1 VLNEENISITK
12 NNEIKLLVEK
22 LNNYRNAYYN
32 NNESLVSD
40 EEYDTLFD
48 ELEQLEKETGI
59 IFSNSPTITVG
70 YEVKSDLKK
79 VKHSHPMLSL
89 NKTKNP
95 SDLTKFANGKECL
108 LSLKLDGLTILLVYE
123 NGKLIK
129 AETRGNGIV
138 GEDVTHNA
146 KVFENIPLTIP
157 IKEHYEIE
165 GEAIITNKD
174 FMKMNYELY
183 EEKYKHPR
191 NLASGSVR
199 QLNSNVAKQRHLK
212 FIAWK
217 VPNGTNYLE
226 SLIDAKNM
234 GFEIVPLLTY
244 SPDSRDDVE
253 NLEKGFIS
261 RLQYRAAKLSYPID
275 GLVMTYN
282 DMEYGKSLGV
292 TDRYPNHSI
301 AFKFYDEKYETRLI
315 DVEWSMGKTDVLT
328 PVAIFEPIEID
339 GTTVERASIH
349 NLSIFNE
356 LQLKKG
362 DTVSVYKANAIIPQI
377 DKNITAEEFSDRNN
391 DYISWGGC
399 VPPSKCPICGGKTQV
414 RDSGNTLN
422 LVCTNPNCS
431 GKLLGKLNHFV
442 NREAMNIDGLSE
454 KTIEKF
460 IDLGY
465 LNTYS
470 DIYKLDKYKSDI
482 ENLEGFGK
490 KSTNKLFDSIEKS
503 KETTLDKFV
512 YSLSIPLIGR
522 RASKTISEY
531 VDGDYN
537 KFLSVIKSNY
547 NWSNLNDFGEIINQS
562 IKDYIR
568 NNIDL
573 IEELASY
580 LTFTNVN
587 NESNK
592 SDKLNGKTF
601 VITGSLNNF
610 TNRDELKEKIESLG
624 GKVSGSVSKK
634 TDYLINND
642 IESTS
647 GKNKKAKE
655 LNIPII
661 NEETF
666 LELIK

>member
-1 VLNEENISITK
+1 
-12 NNEIKLLVEK
+12 
-22 LNNYRNAYYN
+22 
-32 NNESLVSD
+32 
-40 EEYDTLFD
+40 
-48 ELEQLEKETGI
+48 
-59 IFSNSPTITVG
+59 
-70 YEVKSDLKK
+70 
-79 VKHSHPMLSL
+79 M
-89 NKTKNP
+89 
-95 SDLTKFANGKECL
+95 
-108 LSLKLDGLTILLVYE
+108 
-123 NGKLIK
+123 
-129 AETRGNGIV
+129 
-138 GEDVTHNA
+138 
-146 KVFENIPLTIP
+146 
-157 IKEHYEIE
+157 
-165 GEAIITNKD
+165 
-174 FMKMNYELY
+174 
-183 EEKYKHPR
+183 
-191 NLASGSVR
+191 
-199 QLNSNVAKQRHLK
+199 SNVK
-212 FIAWK
+212 FIE
-217 VPNGTNYLE
+217 VPN
-226 SLIDAKNM
+226 
-234 GFEIVPLLTY
+234 
-244 SPDSRDDVE
+244 
-253 NLEKGFIS
+253 
-261 RLQYRAAKLSYPID
+261 
-275 GLVMTYN
+275 
-282 DMEYGKSLGV
+282 
-292 TDRYPNHSI
+292 
-301 AFKFYDEKYETRLI
+301 
-315 DVEWSMGKTDVLT
+315 
-328 PVAIFEPIEID
+328 
-339 GTTVERASIH
+339 
-349 NLSIFNE
+349 
-356 LQLKKG
+356 
-362 DTVSVYKANAIIPQI
+362 
-377 DKNITAEEFSDRNN
+377 
-391 DYISWGGC
+391 
-399 VPPSKCPICGGKTQV
+399 KCPICGGKTQV

-470 DIYKLDKYKSDI
+470 DIYRLDRYKNDI
-482 ENLEGFGK
+482 EKLEGFGK

-503 KETTLDKFV
+503 KETTLDKFI

-531 VDGDYN
+531 VNGDYN

-562 IKDYIR
+562 IKDYVR

-580 LTFTNVN
+580 LTFINVN

-661 NEETF
+661 TEEDL
-666 LELIK
+666 LEMLQ